1 MSRTEEDRNMPVSL
15 DDLLGKDTETAE
27 RDRRFPATHEEFI
40 IERDRRRAQMTQE
53 LPREREYNSLSMSD
67 RNRTPISF
75 DYQEDR
81 ARTYDNRAHSYE
93 RSEVRDFES
102 AGRVYDEYRA
112 QRRPDLY
119 DNYANDRMAQDMSE
133 QSVRPRSFYE
143 FAARD
148 NSRRSE
154 EELAAK
160 LAYTN
165 EGARP
170 LFDRSNTATSE
181 NLFARQA
188 LADITDNRQKV
199 RGRLNTVGKIIV
211 GSFVGAVIVVVS
223 LICAFGK
230 QINNGTAVVPAS
242 NVTQIVS
249 EAI

>member
-1 MSRTEEDRNMPVSL
+1 MSRTEEDKDMPVSL
-15 DDLLGKDTETAE
+15 DDLLGKDTETVE
-27 RDRRFPATHEEFI
+27 NNRRFPATHEEFVA
-40 IERDRRRAQMTQE
+40 ERDRGRTQKLQE
-53 LPREREYNSLSMSD
+53 QPRENNYFGMSD
-67 RNRTPISF
+67 RSRTPISSG
-75 DYQEDR
+75 YEEDR
-81 ARTYDNRAHSYE
+81 ARAYDNRPRSFE
-93 RSEVRDFES
+93 RTEVRDFES
-102 AGRVYDEYRA
+102 TGRKYDEYRA
-112 QRRPDLY
+112 QRRPDIY
-119 DNYANDRMAQDMSE
+119 DDYAMDSRIQDMPE
-133 QSVRPRSFYE
+133 QRVGTRSFYE

-170 LFDRSNTATSE
+170 LFDRSNAATSG
-181 NLFARQA
+181 NMFARQA
-188 LADITDNRQKV
+188 LADITDNRHKV
-199 RGRLNTVGKIIV
+199 RGRLNAVGKVIV

-230 QINNGTAVVPAS
+230 QINNGTAMVPAS